1 MTQRAWPV
9 SRRRT
14 LLGSAALASLPSACR
29 SFRRPAPP
37 DPIRIGL
44 LLAKTGQI
52 APQTEYLAQGT
63 YLALEQRNNMIGG
76 RPAELVWLDEPSP
89 QAATQN
95 MQKLV
100 QENKVCAILG
110 GSLSSN
116 ALAEEATAAEL
127 KIPMVIDNA
136 AATEITGK
144 NCNRYTFR
152 LNTPVL
158 VQSRMLAPY
167 ALKNGKR
174 WYFITASFAFGQDI
188 LRTSR
193 QLLKDAGG
201 TEVGIDEVP
210 LNTADYSS
218 FILKIRQAKPDV
230 VLGGLSAGDLS
241 TFLKQWNELG
251 MKGKIPF
258 VEIAIGDTDIW
269 AVGPEAATGVFTS
282 LWWYKN
288 PNNPPEEKAFAE
300 AYEKKYTARPP
311 TRPGWAGSPPNRCS
325 KRSRPRNPPRP
336 MPIIEA
342 LENWKFGSG
351 RREIQIPQ
359 VRPPDAAA
367 QPGGAGQGQDH
378 RQMGLFRCKSVPAG
392 KPRRARKGLRHAGR
406 SRLQND
412 LSDRL
417 ARCRRS
423 REASFNG
430 KSSRCSI
437 RNYSSPKS
445 RAASCSAGF
454 TC

>member
-1 MTQRAWPV
+1 MTVRTLAWQL
-9 SRRRT
+9 SRRGT
-14 LLGSAALASLPSACR
+14 ILGSAAVAA
-29 SFRRPAPP
+29 APLVSGP
-37 DPIRIGL
+37 LGMPFIAKAGAADPIRIGL

-63 YLALEQRNNMIGG
+63 YLALEERDNMIGG

-127 KIPMVIDNA
+127 KIPLVIDNA

-167 ALKNGKR
+167 ALKYGKK
-174 WYFITASFAFGQDI
+174 WSFITASFAFGQDI
-188 LRTSR
+188 LRSSR
-193 QLLKDAGG
+193 ALLKEAGG
-201 TEVGIDEVP
+201 AEAGVDEVP

-269 AVGPEAATGVFTS
+269 AVGPDAATGVFTK

-288 PNNPPEEKAFAE
+288 QNNPPEEKAFAA
-300 AYEKKYTARPP
+300 AYEKKHSRPP
-311 TRPGWAGSPPNRCS
+311 ADKAWMGWITAKSLFDS
-325 KRSRPRNPPRP
+325 IEAAKSTET

-342 LENWKFGSG
+342 LENWKF
-351 RREIQIPQ
+351 E
-359 VRPPDAAA
+359 
-367 QPGGAGQGQDH
+367 
-378 RQMGLFRCKSVPAG
+378 
-392 KPRRARKGLRHAGR
+392 
-406 SRLQND
+406 
-412 LSDRL
+412 
-417 ARCRRS
+417 
-423 REASFNG
+423 
-430 KSSRCSI
+430 
-437 RNYSSPKS
+437 
-445 RAASCSAGF
+445 SAGVSYKYRKWDHQMELRNLVVQVKDKITDKYDYF
-454 TC
+454 DVKAALPENPADLDKVFGTREEVGCKMG

>member
-1 MTQRAWPV
+1 MTNRTRAWAL
-9 SRRRT
+9 SRRQT
-14 LLGSAALASLPSACR
+14 ILGTAAVSAVAMSAASGPLGMPFIARAG
-29 SFRRPAPP
+29 AA

-52 APQTEYLAQGT
+52 SAQTEYLAQGT
-63 YLALEQRNNMIGG
+63 YLALEERNNMIGG

-144 NCNRYTFR
+144 LCNRYTFR

-158 VQSRMLAPY
+158 VQSRMIAPY
-167 ALKNGKR
+167 ALGYGKK
-174 WYFITASFAFGQDI
+174 WYFITASYAFGQDI
-188 LRTSR
+188 LKSSR
-193 QLLKDAGG
+193 ELLKQAGG
-201 TEVGIDEVP
+201 TEVGVDEVP
-210 LNTADYSS
+210 LNTPDYSS
-218 FILKIRQAKPDV
+218 YILKIRQAKPDV

-288 PNNPPEEKAFAE
+288 PGNPPEEKAFAA
-300 AYEKKYTARPP
+300 AYEKKHNRPAADKAWMGWITAKSLFESIEAAKS
-311 TRPGWAGSPPNRCS
+311 TET
-325 KRSRPRNPPRP
+325 

-342 LENWKFGSG
+342 LENWKF
-351 RREIQIPQ
+351 
-359 VRPPDAAA
+359 D
-367 QPGGAGQGQDH
+367 
-378 RQMGLFRCKSVPAG
+378 
-392 KPRRARKGLRHAGR
+392 
-406 SRLQND
+406 
-412 LSDRL
+412 
-417 ARCRRS
+417 
-423 REASFNG
+423 
-430 KSSRCSI
+430 
-437 RNYSSPKS
+437 
-445 RAASCSAGF
+445 SAGVSYKYRKWDHQMQLRNLVVQVKDKITDKWDYF
-454 TC
+454 DVKAALPKDPADLDKVFGTPEEVGCKMG

>member
-1 MTQRAWPV
+1 MTNRTRTRAL
-9 SRRRT
+9 SRRHT
-14 LLGSAALASLPSACR
+14 LLGSATMASLPLSMPFISKAG
-29 SFRRPAPP
+29 AA

-63 YLALEQRNNMIGG
+63 YLALEERKGMIGD

-89 QAATQN
+89 QGATQN

-127 KIPMVIDNA
+127 KIPLVIDNA

-144 NCNRYTFR
+144 NCNRYSFR

-188 LRTSR
+188 LRTNR
-193 QLLKDAGG
+193 ALLKEAGG

-210 LNTADYSS
+210 LNTPDYSS

-269 AVGPEAATGVFTS
+269 AVGPDAATGVFTS

-300 AYEKKYTARPP
+300 AYEKKHNRPAADKAWMGWITAKSLFESIENAKS
-311 TRPGWAGSPPNRCS
+311 TEA
-325 KRSRPRNPPRP
+325 

-342 LENWKFGSG
+342 LENWKFESTGV
-351 RREIQIPQ
+351 RYNYRKWDHQMQLRNLVVQ
-359 VRPPDAAA
+359 VKDKITDKWDYFDVKASLPEDPADLDKVFGT
-367 QPGGAGQGQDH
+367 PEEVG
-378 RQMGLFRCKSVPAG
+378 CKM
-392 KPRRARKGLRHAGR
+392 
-406 SRLQND
+406 
-412 LSDRL
+412 
-417 ARCRRS
+417 
-423 REASFNG
+423 
-430 KSSRCSI
+430 I
-437 RNYSSPKS
+437 
-445 RAASCSAGF
+445 
-454 TC
+454 